1 MSKIAIIGDKE
12 TIFPFNFFGFIT
24 KYVNEENAKI
34 EFRALINN
42 DEIKIIFVTENI
54 TPFIEKD
61 FKETLDRAFPIVTII
76 PTVSEKS
83 GEKREDVVKLIERI
97 IGPNLLKEE

>member
-24 KYVNEENAKI
+24 KYVNEDNAKT
-34 EFRALINN
+34 EFKSLLNS

-61 FKETLDRAFPIVTII
+61 LKESLNKAFPIITII
-76 PTVSEKS
+76 PTVSEQAE
-83 GEKREDVVKLIERI
+83 EKREDVVKLIERI

>member
-24 KYVNEENAKI
+24 KYVNEGNARA
-34 EFRALINN
+34 EFRSLIKQE
-42 DEIKIIFVTENI
+42 EIKIIFVTENI

-61 FKETLDRAFPIVTII
+61 FKESLNRAFPIITVI
-76 PTVSEKS
+76 PTVSEKT